1 MIKKIFII
9 LFVVLTT
16 CVAQDELS
24 EIDIFVIDSYVTPDE
39 PHMVKLTFYTSE
51 SVTAKIKFTG
61 NEDIVVTSEYLEEHK
76 LELLLSKLS
85 YDSTSIPYTIEVE
98 NDKGVKSKS
107 DEFDLYLPEE
117 YSFEIKNN
125 SNFLDLCLGG
135 ILYLIPSP
143 TVTNVDYIPTYSL
156 TKELPVISFYNSGYN
171 FPSSYFSIEYSY
183 IFNTIDNSDANKYRN
198 YFRVGYKY
206 ILQTKLIKYISPGIN
221 LSTNFNGFN
230 GISPEISFGLFKFYE
245 TFTLYTRFRYN
256 YNMSDGLADFSEI
269 SIGLFTSSISFNF

>member
-1 MIKKIFII
+1 MIKKIFLI
-9 LFVVLTT
+9 LLAVLTT
-16 CVAQDELS
+16 CFAQDELS
-24 EIDIFVIDSYVTPDE
+24 EIDIFVIDSYVTPE
-39 PHMVKLTFYTSE
+39 APHMVKLTFYTSE
-51 SVTAKIKFTG
+51 SVSAKIKFAG
-61 NEDIVVTSEYLEEHK
+61 NEEIVVTSEYFEEHK

-117 YSFEIKNN
+117 YNFEIKNN

-143 TVTNVDYIPTYSL
+143 TVTNNYNKPLLSL
-156 TKELPVISFYNSGYN
+156 TKELPIVSFYNSGYN
-171 FPSSYFSIEYSY
+171 YPSGYFSMEYSY
-183 IFNTIDNSDANKYRN
+183 IFNIEKRH
-198 YFRVGYKY
+198 YFRVGYKH